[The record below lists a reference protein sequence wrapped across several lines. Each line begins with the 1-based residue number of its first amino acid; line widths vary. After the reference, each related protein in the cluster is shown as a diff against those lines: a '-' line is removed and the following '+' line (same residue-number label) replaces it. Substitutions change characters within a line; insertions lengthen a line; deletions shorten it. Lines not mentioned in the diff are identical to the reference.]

1 MIPVWLPKKQG
12 QKQEL
17 NVQLGKHRKYPEC
30 YTPVTNTEYKHR
42 ELLPTVSPKRVIL
55 DSK

>member
-1 MIPVWLPKKQG
+1 MIPGWLPKKQG

-17 NVQLGKHRKYPEC
+17 TVQLGKHRKYPEC
-30 YTPVTNTEYKHR
+30 YTPVTNTGYKHR